1 MKHKSRQTAQYFTY
15 YLHEAQKN
23 NFHLQSGVLHF
34 LQDMGYKM
42 KSKLNKD
49 KIIEKIEKNK
59 KDIQKYQVKK
69 IGVFGSF
76 IKKNQGSNSDVDI
89 LVVFGK
95 VDFEKY
101 TGLKFM
107 LEKMFKRKVDL
118 VIEEDLRPELNY
130 IKKEVQYAKI

>member
-1 MKHKSRQTAQYFTY
+1 
-15 YLHEAQKN
+15 
-23 NFHLQSGVLHF
+23 
-34 LQDMGYKM
+34 M